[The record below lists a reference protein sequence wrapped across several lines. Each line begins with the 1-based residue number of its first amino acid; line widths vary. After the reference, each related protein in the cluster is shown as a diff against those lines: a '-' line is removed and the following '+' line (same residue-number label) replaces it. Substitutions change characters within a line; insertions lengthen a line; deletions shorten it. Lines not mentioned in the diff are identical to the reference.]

1 LLLQAAYLDPAF
13 VADEGVS
20 LTFGSSSYAP
30 CAAAKETARPA
41 EHNNNQEQAVQ
52 QV

>member
-20 LTFGSSSYAP
+20 LTFGSSSYLTGT
-30 CAAAKETARPA
+30 AARQAARPA
-41 EHNNNQEQAVQ
+41 EGNSNPKQTVQ